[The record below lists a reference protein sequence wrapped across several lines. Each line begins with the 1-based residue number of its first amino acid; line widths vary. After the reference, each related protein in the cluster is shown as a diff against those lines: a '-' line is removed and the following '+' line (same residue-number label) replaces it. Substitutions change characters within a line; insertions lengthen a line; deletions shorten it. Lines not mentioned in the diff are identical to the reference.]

1 MYRLLFLAFL
11 SVSSSASSASIDPNK
26 DSNAIKE
33 IKSEIELS
41 LLQSLG
47 KAPKQ
52 KTKKSKAA
60 LIAETFFQPYQINQS
75 KISPNGNSIAFI
87 ESSKKVSNL
96 ILLNTKTSKRY
107 LLLED
112 KFDDAIDI
120 IGYHWIDSQ
129 TIIVSAYVKGKGRI
143 LLAINL
149 TFDSSVLTAI
159 ENEYLI
165 DNVFMVN
172 ELPKIKKKFV
182 VGRSKEGKT
191 SLYKLDIS
199 KKNIASQLRNYYRL
213 NKYGPPAS
221 NWLTDDN
228 ANIRVGYGFDENDN
242 QNKVWYKKGKRN
254 SFKLI
259 WEGAESIEFIPVL
272 VSDDK
277 KSLFVIS
284 NELSNYKAL
293 YKYDIEARQF
303 VEKVFEVQDTDITSV
318 IYNTNK
324 DEILGAS
331 YVQNGFVQHSYFN
344 SLEKRFELTLTQTI
358 KESNPYIVD
367 YNLDKDML
375 IVQTSNSTDPG
386 VYYLYDVQNNELS
399 RYATKAPWFK
409 QFNLANSQ
417 IVNSISTD
425 GQKIESYLTMP
436 NVKSDVS
443 PPLIVLP
450 HGGPISVRD
459 TRHFNSHT
467 QYLATLGYAVLQ
479 PNYRGSAGY
488 GKKFKNKGM
497 GQWGRLIE
505 DDIVSAIDKVIAD
518 GLINK
523 DKICIYGISY
533 GGYSALINAIN
544 RPDLFK
550 CAASYAGVTDLP
562 LLFNDVRLSQS
573 SRLKNLMENIVGNPQ
588 TELNTLIEFSPIY
601 QSHKLNIPVFLAQGD
616 SDSIV
621 DIEHYSRMRKVL
633 NVYNKEYSYLLLEG
647 EGHGFKYL
655 NSIVTFYE
663 QLDRFFRNS
672 LELEKLE

>member
-1 MYRLLFLAFL
+1 MYRLILLFLL
-11 SVSSSASSASIDPNK
+11 SISAHASIDPNNDLK
-26 DSNAIKE
+26 AITE
-33 IKSEIELS
+33 VESEIESS
-41 LLQSLG
+41 LLGMLNNTPQQH
-47 KAPKQ
+47 A
-52 KTKKSKAA
+52 KKSKAA
-60 LIAETFFQPYQINQS
+60 LIAETFFQTYQVSQS
-75 KISPNGNSIAFI
+75 KISPNGHSIVFI
-87 ESSKKVSNL
+87 EESKNVSNL
-96 ILLNTKTSKRY
+96 ILLDSNTFKRY
-107 LLLED
+107 VLLKD

-120 IGYHWIDSQ
+120 ISYHWIDNK
-129 TIIVSAYVKGKGRI
+129 TVIVSSYVKGKGRI

-149 TFDSSVLTAI
+149 TFDATGLTAI
-159 ENEYLI
+159 RNEYLI

-172 ELPKIKKKFV
+172 ELPKIEDKFV

-191 SLYKLDIS
+191 SLYTLDIS
-199 KKNIASQLRNYYRL
+199 KKNIASQLRSYYKL
-213 NKYGPPAS
+213 NKYGPPAD
-221 NWLTDDN
+221 NWLTDAN
-228 ANIRVGYGFDENDN
+228 ANIRLGYGFDESDN
-242 QNKVWYKKGKRN
+242 KNKVWYKKGNRN

-259 WEGAESIEFIPVL
+259 WEGAESVEFLPVL
-272 VSDDK
+272 VSEDNS
-277 KSLFVIS
+277 SLFVIS
-284 NELSNYKAL
+284 NAEGNYKAL

-303 VEKVFEVQDTDITSV
+303 VQKVFEVQDTDLTSV

-324 DEILGAS
+324 DEILGVS

-344 SLEKRFELTLTQTI
+344 SLEKTFELNLTQSFN
-358 KESNPYIVD
+358 ESNPYIVD

-375 IVQTSNSTDPG
+375 IIQTSDSTDPG
-386 VYYLYDVQNNELS
+386 VYHLYDVKKNELIK
-399 RYATKAPWFK
+399 YATKAPWFK
-409 QFNLANSQ
+409 QFNLANTQ
-417 IVNSISTD
+417 VINSISAD

-436 NVKSDVS
+436 NVKSGAQA
-443 PPLIVLP
+443 PLIVLP

-459 TRHFNSHT
+459 TRHFSSHT

-505 DDIVSAIDKVIAD
+505 DDIVSAINKVISE

-562 LLFNDVRLSQS
+562 LLFNDVKFLESNRF
-573 SRLKNLMENIVGNPQ
+573 KTLMEKIVGNPQ
-588 TELNTLIEFSPIY
+588 TELNTLIEFSPVY
-601 QSHKLNIPVFLAQGD
+601 QSHKLDIPVFLAQGD
-616 SDSIV
+616 NDSVV
-621 DIEHYSRMRKVL
+621 DIEHYFRMKKVL
-633 NVYNKEYSYLLLEG
+633 NVHNKEYRTLLLEG

-663 QLDRFFRNS
+663 QLDRFFRSS
-672 LELEKLE
+672 LALEQLE